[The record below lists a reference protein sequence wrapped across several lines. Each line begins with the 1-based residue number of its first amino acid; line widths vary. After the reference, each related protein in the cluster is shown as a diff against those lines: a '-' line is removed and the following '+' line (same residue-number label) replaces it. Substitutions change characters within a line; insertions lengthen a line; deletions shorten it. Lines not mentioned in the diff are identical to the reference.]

1 MNKDHFIYKNSKIQ
15 YSDIV
20 SVSNKFQT
28 IIINTKKEKIK
39 ITSEN
44 YKEIIE
50 VFNKKEPR
58 IRGSFFYPFLF
69 LHFAFK
75 IIVFWHHRKEC
86 YWNYH

>member
-1 MNKDHFIYKNSKIQ
+1 MKKDHFIYKKSKTQ

-20 SVSNKFQT
+20 SASNKFQT

-50 VFNKKEPR
+50 ISNKKR
-58 IRGSFFYPFLF
+58 TSNLRFFFLSTF
-69 LHFAFK
+69 IFTLFF
-75 IIVFWHHRKEC
+75 
-86 YWNYH
+86 